1 MYEKFSSP
9 QTESEYKIVNSDPDV
24 QVSFRKIEKKFCSN
38 LYRVRIQC
46 KDSEIL
52 ESIVGYMSSENI
64 KKWGK
69 VKEEDHVSVVVA
81 GEAYLAFAVADATK
95 AVTYYQVATMDMAS

>member
-9 QTESEYKIVNSDPDV
+9 QTESEYKIVNSDPEV
-24 QVSFRKIEKKFCSN
+24 QVSFRLIEKKFSSN

-46 KDSEIL
+46 KDSDML
-52 ESIVGYMSSENI
+52 KTIVSYMPGENI

-69 VKEEDHVSVVVA
+69 AKDEDHVSVVVA

-95 AVTYYQVATMDMAS
+95 AVTYYQVSHMDMAS